1 MSTPIYFQSLS
12 DTVRQLKSGALSSEK
27 LTETMLTRVHALDG
41 GLHAYARTL
50 DESALLTARSLD
62 AARRAG
68 QPLGALH
75 GVPVAIK
82 DLLFTRGIATASGT
96 AVMADF
102 RPDFDATVVTKLKA
116 AGAVII
122 GKTQL
127 TEGAYGNHH
136 PDIAAPVNPWR
147 ADAWPGV
154 SSSGSGVAVA
164 AGMAFAALGSDTGGS
179 IRFPSACCG
188 LVGLKP
194 TYGRVSL
201 HGAFPLANSLDH
213 IGPLTRSVEDAARM
227 LLVIAG
233 EDSNDPNSLQAPVSD
248 LHGDLASLDPAKVH
262 IGVDWHF
269 VSAGVAPAIV
279 AFMRSAV
286 EQLNEIGFNIVDV
299 TLPESY
305 QTLAEHWPVTCGKE
319 CAATHASMFASQRT
333 AYGPGLAALIEFGQQ
348 VTDRDYAYLETV
360 RAAFRDELQ
369 AVLNN
374 VDVLISPCMTMPSPL
389 NAEVEAATRSSSE
402 QAQTDADNAP
412 PQAPFV
418 NFTAPFDYSG
428 HPTLNL
434 PMGLDARGLP
444 QALQFV
450 GPLLGES
457 KLLRIAAV
465 VEAACSKL
473 TYPDP

>member
-27 LTETMLTRVHALDG
+27 LTETMLTRVRALDG

-188 LVGLKP
+188 LVGL
-194 TYGRVSL
+194 
-201 HGAFPLANSLDH
+201 
-213 IGPLTRSVEDAARM
+213 
-227 LLVIAG
+227 
-233 EDSNDPNSLQAPVSD
+233 
-248 LHGDLASLDPAKVH
+248 
-262 IGVDWHF
+262 
-269 VSAGVAPAIV
+269 
-279 AFMRSAV
+279 
-286 EQLNEIGFNIVDV
+286 
-299 TLPESY
+299 
-305 QTLAEHWPVTCGKE
+305 
-319 CAATHASMFASQRT
+319 
-333 AYGPGLAALIEFGQQ
+333 
-348 VTDRDYAYLETV
+348 
-360 RAAFRDELQ
+360 
-369 AVLNN
+369 
-374 VDVLISPCMTMPSPL
+374 
-389 NAEVEAATRSSSE
+389 
-402 QAQTDADNAP
+402 
-412 PQAPFV
+412 
-418 NFTAPFDYSG
+418 
-428 HPTLNL
+428 
-434 PMGLDARGLP
+434 
-444 QALQFV
+444 
-450 GPLLGES
+450 
-457 KLLRIAAV
+457 
-465 VEAACSKL
+465 
-473 TYPDP
+473 